1 MSFSDIGGIIREYN
15 EQEEK
20 ESLKEDTMIISEET
34 KAIDLFSQGKSP
46 IDVKVILNISTNEVE
61 AYYQDYWKLVGL
73 HDLYKYY
80 KTEIKNDLPYFLKL
94 YTKVRELR
102 LRNDQV
108 AQALNYL
115 HQIPHLK
122 LTITQKI
129 NEIKEL
135 DIEIKYRISGLEE
148 LEANINKFKNSFE
161 KI

>member
-20 ESLKEDTMIISEET
+20 ESLKEDTMIISDET

-61 AYYQDYWKLVGL
+61 AYYEDYWKLVGL

-80 KTEIKNDLPYFLKL
+80 KTAIKNDLPFFLKL